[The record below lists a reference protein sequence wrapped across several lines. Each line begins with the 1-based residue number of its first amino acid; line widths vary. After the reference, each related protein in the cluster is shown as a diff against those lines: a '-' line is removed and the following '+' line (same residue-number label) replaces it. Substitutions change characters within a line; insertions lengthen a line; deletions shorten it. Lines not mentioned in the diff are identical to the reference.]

1 MVLVSS
7 MPMVPQAANM
17 PRHGSSQ
24 QLFVLMEE
32 QEPQEVSARGGGLSF
47 SRQQSEE
54 SFAESEP
61 ADGPNAAA
69 SPKLLAGVRVPR
81 AMLLLLAA
89 AGSLALVLFAW
100 AAAAGSGAAAPS
112 ATKAPTEALRT
123 TQQKD
128 GINIGTAQMP
138 DLPAP
143 PQPHIMH
150 MGHPAYH
157 CTYGVAAK
165 CPASELLFNAEVHE
179 VCTENLMRVGRGLF
193 KHADREIVRDAVSA
207 GFRNISRQLAQ
218 RWPEA
223 MHQLEQVT
231 FTEREK
237 NSLVSA
243 LRLMSVPSVQRIG
256 FEVALAVRRSLSFEP
271 QIVRQKV
278 QEMLQSNVAELMRLR
293 EDLISGRLQELWG
306 DSGLNFALTLQP
318 ENVQVMEAFHEGEFF
333 GSMSADFYAQN
344 RSGAP
349 GRLPPEEKSYGAWG
363 GVLEEGRVFL
373 GLVRLAAH
381 ASGHGDVDFPAEATS
396 LSSNVDVRDLG
407 SELLSCELHKKDG
420 MNNFMKALFCPL
432 KYGSQGLEALRSLGQ
447 MAQPMP
453 IQ

>member
-1 MVLVSS
+1 
-7 MPMVPQAANM
+7 
-17 PRHGSSQ
+17 
-24 QLFVLMEE
+24 
-32 QEPQEVSARGGGLSF
+32 
-47 SRQQSEE
+47 
-54 SFAESEP
+54 
-61 ADGPNAAA
+61 
-69 SPKLLAGVRVPR
+69 
-81 AMLLLLAA
+81 
-89 AGSLALVLFAW
+89 
-100 AAAAGSGAAAPS
+100 
-112 ATKAPTEALRT
+112 
-123 TQQKD
+123 
-128 GINIGTAQMP
+128 MP

-157 CTYGVAAK
+157 CTYGPAAK

-223 MHQLEQVT
+223 MQQLEQVT

-318 ENVQVMEAFHEGEFF
+318 ENLQVMEAFHEGEFF

-373 GLVRLAAH
+373 GLVRLAAR
-381 ASGHGDVDFPAEATS
+381 ASGHADTHFPAEATA

-432 KYGSQGLEALRSLGQ
+432 KYGSQGLEALRSLDQ
-447 MAQPMP
+447 MVPPMP
-453 IQ
+453 IH